1 VKDFKQDPL
10 WEEKVALR
18 RWDDEAK
25 RTDINAPGL
34 ETLRPVVEKV
44 LIMGQCVERVWIEIL
59 WYRAVRDERR

>member
-44 LIMGQCVERVWIEIL
+44 LIMG
-59 WYRAVRDERR
+59 